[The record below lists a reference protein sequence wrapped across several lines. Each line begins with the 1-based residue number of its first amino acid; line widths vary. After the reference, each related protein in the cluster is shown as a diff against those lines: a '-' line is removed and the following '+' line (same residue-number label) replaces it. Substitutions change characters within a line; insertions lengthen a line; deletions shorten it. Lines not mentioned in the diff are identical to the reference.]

1 MILIR
6 NAKLINEGACY
17 KASVLIDGERI
28 AFIADATRNPLSF
41 VKLFFRIITGI
52 ITGKNLKIIPAGGLL
67 LLPGMIDD
75 QVHFREPGLTSKG
88 DIHSESRA
96 AVAGGI
102 TSFMDMPNTL
112 PQTVTVEALNDKFDR
127 AANESLANYS
137 FFIGATN
144 NNPEELKNEGAKRA
158 SAVKVF
164 MGSSTGNMLVDN
176 PYTLEKIFSGP
187 DAIIAVHCESE
198 AIIQANREKYIQQ
211 FGEDLDITYHPKIR
225 SREACFAS
233 SSKAVELAK
242 KHNTR
247 LHLFHLSTAEET
259 GLLESKSLKEKRIT
273 GEVCV
278 HHLWFCDEDY
288 SRLGNRIKWNP
299 AIKTKA
305 DRDALRQALIDGK
318 IDVVATDHA
327 PHRWEEKQGSCLKA
341 ASGGPM
347 VQHALTA
354 MLELCKQ
361 GVFTQELVVEKMAH
375 APAELFRLKERGF
388 IRKGYY
394 ADLVLVDPDQSWT
407 VRKENLL
414 YKCGWSPFEGT
425 TFSHRVVKTF
435 INGTLVYDDGQ
446 FNETFRGKELSLAR
460 STRVHRR
467 GSRVTG
473 NNSLSFNYLML

>member
-6 NAKLINEGACY
+6 NAELVNEGASY

-28 AFIADATRNPLSF
+28 ALIADLTRNPLLS

-52 ITGKNLKIIPAGGLL
+52 INGKKLKVIPSEGLL

-75 QVHFREPGLTSKG
+75 QVHFREPGLTHKG
-88 DIHSESRA
+88 DIRSESRA

-112 PQTVTVEALNDKFDR
+112 PQTVTVEALNDKFDK
-127 AANESLANYS
+127 AAKDSFANYS

-144 NNPEELKNEGAKRA
+144 DNSEELKKKGAKRA

-176 PYTLEKIFSGP
+176 PQTLEEIFSEP
-187 DAIIAVHCESE
+187 ETIIAVHCESE
-198 AIIQANREKYIQQ
+198 TIIQANKERYIQQ
-211 FGEDLDITYHPKIR
+211 FGENLDISYHPKIR
-225 SREACFAS
+225 SREACLAS

-259 GLLESKSLKEKRIT
+259 ELLESKSLKNKRIT

-278 HHLWFCDEDY
+278 HHLWFSDEDY
-288 SRLGNRIKWNP
+288 AKLGNRIKWNP

-327 PHRWEEKQGSCLKA
+327 PHCWEEKQGSCLKA

-347 VQHALTA
+347 VQHALTV

-361 GVFTQELVVEKMAH
+361 GVFTQELVVEKTAH
-375 APAELFRLKERGF
+375 APAELFRLKDRGF

-394 ADLVLVDPDQSWT
+394 ADLVLVDPNQAWT
-407 VRKENLL
+407 VSKENLL
-414 YKCGWSPFEGT
+414 YKCGWSPLEGC
-425 TFSHRVVKTF
+425 TFSHRIVKTF
-435 INGTLVYDDGQ
+435 VNGTLVYNDGQ
-446 FNETFRGKELSLAR
+446 LNENFRGKELEQ
-460 STRVHRR
+460 
-467 GSRVTG
+467 
-473 NNSLSFNYLML
+473 MKK